1 MNSLKKRQNAT
12 RRCKKRKCAKE
23 IEDRD
28 KAKVKFDLERVKEC
42 NQEDCDTYLK
52 CTKVKVKPVNLVNPK
67 TWIKEFERWQKEA
80 KKQCGSSIA
89 CDKYYACTRKVAKRT
104 GYKKAVDDLIKC
116 SEGC

>member
-23 IEDRD
+23 IEERD
-28 KAKVKFDLERVKEC
+28 KAKVKFDLERVTEC

-52 CTKVKVKPVNLVNPK
+52 CPVKVKPVNLVNPM
-67 TWIKEFERWQKEA
+67 KEFERWQKEA

-104 GYKKAVDDLIKC
+104 GYKKAVDDVIKC